1 MFLIEFK
8 FWSQRKEVMMP
19 VKEYFKSIKTTIYQS
34 VLTRRMLY
42 NFLSLL
48 VMLTYFASNAEG
60 SFSSEV
66 FRLAAEGNCRYMH
79 FKISFIITAFKTA
92 IPMAT
97 K

>member
-1 MFLIEFK
+1 M
-8 FWSQRKEVMMP
+8 S
-19 VKEYFKSIKTTIYQS
+19 VKEYFKSVKTTTYQR

-66 FRLAAEGNCRYMH
+66 FRLVAEGNCRFMC
-79 FKISFIITAFKTA
+79 I
-92 IPMAT
+92 
-97 K
+97 